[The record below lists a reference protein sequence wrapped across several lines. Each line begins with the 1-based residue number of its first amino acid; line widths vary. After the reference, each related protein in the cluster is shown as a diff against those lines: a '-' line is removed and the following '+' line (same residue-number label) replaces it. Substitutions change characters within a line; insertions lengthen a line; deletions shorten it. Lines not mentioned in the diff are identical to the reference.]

1 VKKMNSL
8 GVAVDLSHANAQTTV
23 DAIAASSKPTIMSM
37 RAALRYT
44 RIRETRPTIS
54 CARWQIEVE

>member
-1 VKKMNSL
+1 MNSL

-23 DAIAASSKPTIMSM
+23 DAIAASSKPAIMSHAGCVAVHPRM
-37 RAALRYT
+37 
-44 RIRETRPTIS
+44 RETRPTIS